1 MKRKKEFVLEFEGLK
16 SGLHQF
22 DFELDKSFFDNIES
36 VEHTHLS
43 EDLASPVF
51 KVNVE
56 MQKESQM
63 LILTIN
69 MNGSAQ
75 FDCDKCTSLLQLPI
89 QFSNRFIVK
98 FGEGSY
104 DETDEI
110 ILLPEGEHEIDLA
123 HLFYELVM
131 LNLPSRRVCKN
142 EGKSAECNTDILNK
156 LEKIRTKEEDNEI
169 DPRWEILKKINEN

>member
-1 MKRKKEFVLEFEGLK
+1 MKRKKEYVLEFEGLK

-22 DFELDKSFFDNIES
+22 DFELDKSFFENIES
-36 VEHTHLS
+36 AEQTHLS
-43 EDLASPVF
+43 EDLVSPVF
-51 KVNVE
+51 KINVE

-63 LILTIN
+63 LILT
-69 MNGSAQ
+69 MKFNGSAQ
-75 FDCDKCTSLLQLPI
+75 FDCDLCTSAIQLPI
-89 QFSNRFIVK
+89 DFSNRVIVK
-98 FGEGSY
+98 FGDGSY

-110 ILLPEGEHEIDLA
+110 ILLPEGEHEIDLS

-142 EGKSAECNTDILNK
+142 EGKSAECNIEILNK
-156 LEKIRTKEEDNEI
+156 LEKIRTKEEEKEI